1 MQMNNMKKV
10 ISFSVYGDNPKYTI
24 GLIRNLELIE
34 KIYPDWV
41 TYVYYNNTV
50 PNEILEKVNHFHN
63 VETFDMTEL
72 EIPGMFWRFQPN
84 DDKEVERFIVRD
96 SDSRITEREKIAV
109 EEWEK
114 EDKVLHIM
122 RDHPHHNYQILGGM
136 WGMKSQTNFNMKEEF
151 SRYTNSKELYE
162 KMTDMNF
169 LRDVIYPKY
178 IQNSTVH
185 ATYHGYEPWAKEFS
199 SPLVEKRFIGEIIN
213 EDESRE
219 YHYTLI

>member
-34 KIYPDWV
+34 KIYPNWV

-96 SDSRITEREKIAV
+96 SSRI
-109 EEWEK
+109 
-114 EDKVLHIM
+114 L
-122 RDHPHHNYQILGGM
+122 L
-136 WGMKSQTNFNMKEEF
+136 
-151 SRYTNSKELYE
+151 
-162 KMTDMNF
+162 
-169 LRDVIYPKY
+169 
-178 IQNSTVH
+178 
-185 ATYHGYEPWAKEFS
+185 
-199 SPLVEKRFIGEIIN
+199 
-213 EDESRE
+213 
-219 YHYTLI
+219 

>member
-1 MQMNNMKKV
+1 
-10 ISFSVYGDNPKYTI
+10 
-24 GLIRNLELIE
+24 
-34 KIYPDWV
+34 
-41 TYVYYNNTV
+41 
-50 PNEILEKVNHFHN
+50 
-63 VETFDMTEL
+63 
-72 EIPGMFWRFQPN
+72 
-84 DDKEVERFIVRD
+84 
-96 SDSRITEREKIAV
+96 
-109 EEWEK
+109 
-114 EDKVLHIM
+114 
-122 RDHPHHNYQILGGM
+122 M
-136 WGMKSQTNFNMKEEF
+136 WGMKTQTDFNMKEEF

-185 ATYHGYEPWAKEFS
+185 ATYHGYEPWAKECS